1 MLLGQVERILQV
13 VVDVGLLQLV
23 EVNEI
28 RPLDVTMQ
36 KKKTVGSRT
45 FPTKN
50 HIILQV
56 IFNSHHR

>member
-36 KKKTVGSRT
+36 KKKQLVPELFPQRT
-45 FPTKN
+45 T
-50 HIILQV
+50 
-56 IFNSHHR
+56 